1 MTKQVRPIE
10 IEDKENCNG
19 WVACK
24 SEYLE
29 GVSPQ
34 NIHVLEAGLYQ
45 DKDGNWYA
53 NANEQRKTCCGKN
66 KLKQGSWKFVEHSQD
81 AGEMRKKLADLQNA
95 GSEVCGHCV
104 AHFYADQ
111 D

>member
-10 IEDKENCNG
+10 IEDNENCNG

-45 DKDGNWYA
+45 DKDGNWHA

-66 KLKQGSWKFVEHSQD
+66 KLKQGSWEFVEHSQ
-81 AGEMRKKLADLQNA
+81 GIMQNQFLLSSVEKELALWQLA
-95 GSEVCGHCV
+95 E
-104 AHFYADQ
+104 
-111 D
+111 